1 MEIVIAEQ
9 GVFSLTPAFSG
20 DEARGRA
27 NAQKA
32 SVFGTLARLLSRPKD
47 EDITVQAMGLRYEPL
62 WHAAAHLRFVYDR
75 KEAYRVTPKSTHV
88 TSVNVYGNDLSI
100 ANQRQPAV
108 DIPVVEH
115 CVREENKELWID
127 AVTDQPISQPAYG
140 KAEAVAVSLDE
151 FAPQEAQVATP
162 TVRASAVIRKLLG
175 EDFRPID
182 ADTIHE
188 ATVSVDSIDLVFRP
202 AYAFRFS
209 WAAKSKTADIAIDGI
224 TGETRTEPS
233 GTSAALARLLHPDT
247 LFDLGAETLNVV
259 VPGGAI
265 ALKVAR
271 AISSTRKS

>member
-9 GVFSLTPAFSG
+9 GAFSLTPAFSS

-27 NAQKA
+27 NAQKS
-32 SVFGTLARLLSRPKD
+32 SVFGTLARLFSRPKD
-47 EDITVQAMGLRYEPL
+47 EDIAVEALGLRYEPL
-62 WHAAAHLRFVYDR
+62 WHATAHLKFVYDR
-75 KEAYRVTPKSTHV
+75 KETYRVTPKAPHV
-88 TSVNVYGNDLSI
+88 TGAAVFGNDLGV
-100 ANQRQPAV
+100 ANPRQPSI

-115 CVREENKELWID
+115 CRREENKELWID
-127 AVTDQPISQPAYG
+127 AVTDQLIAHPAYG
-140 KAEAVAVSLDE
+140 KAQATAVSLSE
-151 FAPQEAQVATP
+151 FAPEGAQVATP

-175 EDFRPID
+175 DDFRPVD
-182 ADTIHE
+182 ADVMHE
-188 ATVSVDSIDLVFRP
+188 EVVSVDGIDLVFRP

-209 WAAKSKTADIAIDGI
+209 WAAKSKTTDIAIDAI

-233 GTSAALARLLHPDT
+233 GTSAVLAKLLHPDT

-271 AISSTRKS
+271 AIGDSRKS